1 MNENRNNGC
10 YKNLEAQ
17 INSIMKN
24 TNEGSIKTR
33 YRYLEAEKRC
43 MEYTAEKWGLK
54 KVQNFSSKHLVSY
67 VSFMKEKGL
76 SPAMI
81 KTEIAGIRWFH
92 RHSGSKN
99 ILIDNS
105 KLDLQQR
112 EYGKVNRAWLPQEV
126 KSAVAIGK
134 YYGRMDFAFCVQFSY
149 LYSTRISESCNL
161 RINELEKCLTTS
173 ELKITGKGGRTR
185 YVQMTTAEQKAL
197 IQEALNYAK
206 EHNLMPFSV
215 SSPNFGLAEQ
225 VNDPWTGDAKFA
237 DGCVTISGPENAD
250 AREWYKENSI
260 PVFAY
265 SSLARG
271 FFSGA
276 FSSSNPERAKEIMDE
291 PGIIGYYSENNLE
304 RLKRCEEIAKEKGVS
319 VAQIAMAWIYNQKF
333 DVFALSSPVTYEQ
346 LNANISAM
354 DIMLNENELKWLN
367 LEAESR

>member
-1 MNENRNNGC
+1 MKYSKIKGLDKEISKLVFGTATPKLFAAVAENATKADEDAAFELLDEMYESG
-10 YKNLEAQ
+10 
-17 INSIMKN
+17 INAFDCAAHYGEEIM
-24 TNEGSIKTR
+24 GR
-33 YRYLEAEKRC
+33 WMEKRGNRDKC
-43 MEYTAEKWGLK
+43 VIITKGAHPNKWRDRVTEYDILSDANDSLKKLKTDKIDIYMLHRDSHTVPVGIIVETLNRLYKEGKISVFGGSNWTHKRIEEANEYT
-54 KVQNFSSKHLVSY
+54 
-67 VSFMKEKGL
+67 
-76 SPAMI
+76 
-81 KTEIAGIRWFH
+81 
-92 RHSGSKN
+92 
-99 ILIDNS
+99 
-105 KLDLQQR
+105 
-112 EYGKVNRAWLPQEV
+112 
-126 KSAVAIGK
+126 
-134 YYGRMDFAFCVQFSY
+134 
-149 LYSTRISESCNL
+149 
-161 RINELEKCLTTS
+161 
-173 ELKITGKGGRTR
+173 
-185 YVQMTTAEQKAL
+185 
-197 IQEALNYAK
+197 K